1 MEYGLK
7 IVSGVYPITDQGK
20 LKYAYHAVRDGW
32 LVRYIFDSYEQAQF
46 ELQLTQLLLKVGIT
60 TK

>member
-1 MEYGLK
+1 MKIGLK
-7 IVSGVYPITDQGK
+7 ILSGIYPITHQGE

-46 ELQLTQLLLKVGIT
+46 ELQLTQLLLEVGIT
-60 TK
+60 TE